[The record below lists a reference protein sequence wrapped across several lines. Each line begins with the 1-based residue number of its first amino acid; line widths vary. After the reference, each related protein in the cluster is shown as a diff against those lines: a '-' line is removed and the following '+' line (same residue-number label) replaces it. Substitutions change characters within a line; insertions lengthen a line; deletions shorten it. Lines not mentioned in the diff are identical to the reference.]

1 MVSGRY
7 NYSYWGLH
15 WFINQLI
22 TGEPHPVGQMMIT
35 CGFGVYT
42 IASHG
47 NPGLL
52 MTISVDLYRG
62 IFWSFPGGNN
72 AQNLKQTCV
81 VVDLGIV

>member
-1 MVSGRY
+1 MVYGRY

-35 CGFGVYT
+35 RGFGVY

-52 MTISVDLYRG
+52 MTISVDL
-62 IFWSFPGGNN
+62 
-72 AQNLKQTCV
+72 
-81 VVDLGIV
+81 